1 MSQLLALFLASAT
14 AGNGPVVVVPPEGP
28 AGDSAW
34 IAQAVADGLPRALGR
49 LGLAAVQRSDRLRAQ
64 EALGIPPAATT
75 TRASSIRVGEALDA
89 ARLIVGSYEFRGP
102 QGAPGVRGPDLVLSL
117 RLLDLER
124 GTLSAPLIASG
135 PIESLPSLIHALAW
149 DIALTAPHPPVGPR
163 EAFVTTGGA
172 LSFPAFKAYAD
183 GLAASD
189 PASRLKLVKRALALA
204 PDYDEARLDL
214 GRQLLETRDFKAAEE
229 AFDRIRP
236 DSPLGREGRFLR
248 GVALLQ
254 LGRYREA
261 ADLYAALAS
270 EEPSAAVLN
279 NRAIALLRLGS
290 TSPRASALLREA
302 AEKEP
307 DAPDLPFDLGWAL
320 LLEGDPEASAFW
332 LRGVVRREGRDN
344 RARLVLSW
352 ALAKAGREAEAQE
365 EWKALSA
372 VSSSY
377 QSLSSPDFS
386 RRFERIQASERLLI
400 LDGEGRSDAEMAA
413 THTARA
419 DKLAEGGD
427 LEGALAELTR
437 AAYLDPY
444 GARVHRRLA
453 RLHRRRGNAEKALA
467 ELRMSLW
474 CREDPGVRLELAA
487 WLKELGRAAEAKS
500 EARRVLESDPG
511 NEEARRLAEGP

>member
-1 MSQLLALFLASAT
+1 LSRLLAFFLASAS
-14 AGNGPVVVVPPEGP
+14 AANGPVVVVPPEGP

-49 LGLAAVQRSDRLRAQ
+49 LGLAAVERSDRLRAQ
-64 EALGIPPAATT
+64 EALGIPPGATT

-89 ARLIVGSYEFRGP
+89 ARLVVGSYEP
-102 QGAPGVRGPDLVLSL
+102 RGPDLVLSL

-135 PIESLPSLIHALAW
+135 PVETLPSLIHTLAW
-149 DIALTAPHPPVGPR
+149 DIALTARPPAGSR
-163 EAFVTTGGA
+163 EAFVASGGA
-172 LSFPAFKAYAD
+172 LSFPAFKAYAE

-189 PASRLKLVKRALALA
+189 PASRLKLVKRALSLA

-214 GRQLLETRDFKAAEE
+214 GRQLLETRDFKAGEE
-229 AFDRIRP
+229 AFGRIRP
-236 DSPLGREGRFLR
+236 DSPLAREGRFLR

-261 ADLYAALAS
+261 AELYLALAS
-270 EEPSAAVLN
+270 EKPSAAVLS

-290 TSPRASALLREA
+290 ASPRASALLREA

-307 DAPDLPFDLGWAL
+307 DSPDLAFNLGWAL

-365 EWKALSA
+365 EWKALST

-377 QSLSSPDFS
+377 QSLSSPDVS
-386 RRFERIQASERLLI
+386 RRFERIQVSERSI
-400 LDGEGRSDAEMAA
+400 TLDGEGRSEAEMAA
-413 THTARA
+413 THAARA
-419 DKLAEGGD
+419 DKLAAAGD

-453 RLHRRRGNAEKALA
+453 RVHRRRGEAEKALA

-474 CREDPGVRLELAA
+474 CREDAGVRLELAGL
-487 WLKELGRAAEAKS
+487 LKELGRAAEAKL
-500 EARRVLESDPG
+500 EARRVLEGDPG

>member
-1 MSQLLALFLASAT
+1 MSGLLALFLASAS
-14 AGNGPVVVVPPEGP
+14 AANGPVVVVPPEGP
-28 AGDSAW
+28 TGDSAW

-49 LGLAAVQRSDRLRAQ
+49 LGLAAVDRTDRLRAQ

-89 ARLIVGSYEFRGP
+89 ARLVVGSYEL
-102 QGAPGVRGPDLVLSL
+102 RGPDLVLSL

-135 PIESLPSLIHALAW
+135 PVETLPSLIHALAW
-149 DIALTAPHPPVGPR
+149 DIALTAPRPPAGSR
-163 EAFVTTGGA
+163 EAFVASGGA
-172 LSFPAFKAYAD
+172 LSFPAFKAYAE
-183 GLAASD
+183 GLAAPD
-189 PASRLKLVKRALALA
+189 PASRLKLVKRALSLA

-214 GRQLLETRDFKAAEE
+214 GRQLLETRDFKAGEV
-229 AFDRIRP
+229 AFGRIRP
-236 DSPLGREGRFLR
+236 DSPLAREGRFLR

-254 LGRYREA
+254 LGRYHEA

-270 EEPSAAVLN
+270 EEPSPAVLN

-307 DAPDLPFDLGWAL
+307 DSPDLPFDLGWAL

-352 ALAKAGREAEAQE
+352 ALARAGREAEAQE

-386 RRFERIQASERLLI
+386 RRFERIQGSERLITLE
-400 LDGEGRSDAEMAA
+400 GEGRSEAEMAA
-413 THTARA
+413 THAARA
-419 DKLAEGGD
+419 DKLAEAGD

-444 GARVHRRLA
+444 GARAHRLLA
-453 RLHRRRGNAEKALA
+453 RVHRRRGETDKALA

-474 CREDPGVRLELAA
+474 CRDDPGVRLELAGL
-487 WLKELGRAAEAKS
+487 LKDGGRAAEARS
-500 EARRVLESDPG
+500 EARRVLEGDPG
-511 NEEARRLAEGP
+511 NEEARRLAEEP

>member
-1 MSQLLALFLASAT
+1 MSRLLAIVLASAA
-14 AGNGPVVVVPPEGP
+14 AGNGSVVVGPPEGP

-49 LGLAAVQRSDRLRAQ
+49 LGLAAVPRTDRLRAQ

-75 TRASSIRVGEALDA
+75 TRASSIRVGEALEA
-89 ARLIVGSYEFRGP
+89 SRLVVGSYELRGSDV
-102 QGAPGVRGPDLVLSL
+102 GLSL

-124 GTLSAPLIASG
+124 GTLSAPLLASG
-135 PIESLPSLIHALAW
+135 PVETLPSLIQALAW
-149 DIALTAPHPPVGPR
+149 DIALTAPHPPAGSR
-163 EAFVTTGGA
+163 EAFSAAGA
-172 LSFPAFKAYAD
+172 AVSFPAFKTYAE
-183 GLAASD
+183 GLAAAD

-229 AFDRIRP
+229 AFARVRA

-261 ADLYAALAS
+261 ADLYLALAS

-332 LRGVVRREGRDN
+332 LRGVVRREARDN

-352 ALAKAGREAEAQE
+352 ALARAGREAEAQE

-377 QSLSSPDFS
+377 QALSSPDFS
-386 RRFERIQASERLLI
+386 RRFERIQVSERLLT
-400 LDGEGRSDAEMAA
+400 LDGDGRSDAEMAA
-413 THTARA
+413 THAARA
-419 DKLAEGGD
+419 DKLAEAGD

-453 RLHRRRGNAEKALA
+453 RLHRRRGETDKALA

-474 CREDPGVRLELAA
+474 CREDPGVRLELAGL
-487 WLKELGRAAEAKS
+487 LKELGRAAEAKS
-500 EARRVLESDPG
+500 EARRVLQGDPD

>member
-1 MSQLLALFLASAT
+1 MSRLLAFFLASASP
-14 AGNGPVVVVPPEGP
+14 ANGPVVVVPPEGP

-49 LGLAAVQRSDRLRAQ
+49 LGLASVGRADRLRAQ
-64 EALGIPPAATT
+64 EALGIPAAATT

-89 ARLIVGSYEFRGP
+89 ARLVVGSYELR
-102 QGAPGVRGPDLVLSL
+102 ARELVLSL

-135 PIESLPSLIHALAW
+135 PVETLPSLIHTLAW
-149 DIALTAPHPPVGPR
+149 DIALTAPGPPAGSR
-163 EAFVTTGGA
+163 EAFVASGGT
-172 LSFPAFKAYAD
+172 LSFEAFKAYAE

-189 PASRLKLVKRALALA
+189 PASRLKLVKRALSLA
-204 PDYDEARLDL
+204 PEYDEARLDL
-214 GRQLLETRDFKAAEE
+214 GRQLLETHDFKAAEE
-229 AFDRIRP
+229 AFGRIRP
-236 DSPLGREGRFLR
+236 DSPLAREGRFLR
-248 GVALLQ
+248 GVALLH

-261 ADLYAALAS
+261 AELYGALAS
-270 EEPSAAVLN
+270 EEPSPAVLN
-279 NRAIALLRLGS
+279 NRAIASLRLGS
-290 TSPRASALLREA
+290 ASPRASALLREA

-307 DAPDLPFDLGWAL
+307 DSPDLAFNLAWAL

-377 QSLSSPDFS
+377 QSLSSPDVS
-386 RRFERIQASERLLI
+386 RRFERIQVSERLI
-400 LDGEGRSDAEMAA
+400 TLDGEGRSDAEMAA

-419 DKLAEGGD
+419 DKLAEAGD

-444 GARVHRRLA
+444 GGRVHRRLA
-453 RLHRRRGNAEKALA
+453 RVHRRRGETDKALA

-474 CREDPGVRLELAA
+474 CREDPGVRLELAGL
-487 WLKELGRAAEAKS
+487 LKDMGRAAEARS

-511 NEEARRLAEGP
+511 NDEARRLAEGP